1 MTTFD
6 KIISHFGGK
15 SALAKKFEL
24 TPWAVSKWEKRIPA
38 ERCPDIEEMSQGK
51 FRCEDM
57 RPDIN
62 WAVLR
67 TSHNNSIDSTL
78 TLREVS

>member
-6 KIISHFGGK
+6 KIIIHFGGK
-15 SALAKKFEL
+15 SALAKRFKL
-24 TPWAVSKWEKRIPA
+24 TPWAVSKWANRIPA
-38 ERCPDIEEMSQGK
+38 ERCPDIEYMSHGK

-67 TSHNNSIDSTL
+67 SDQSYSLETALNLSKAS
-78 TLREVS
+78 